1 MSLTRRDFLKY
12 GSMVPAA
19 GLAPLTLSAAED
31 CPATSAD
38 ILGPF
43 YQPNA
48 PFRKQVASPA
58 EPGKRL
64 IVQGTVRNCKG
75 PVKGAVVDVWHAT
88 ADGCYSINQKCGVI
102 PGNPD
107 EFRLRGQ
114 VRTDDKGRYEF
125 LTIKPPP
132 YDTGRG
138 NFRPAH
144 IHYKV
149 SVPGATGSGKDELI
163 TQLYF
168 AGEKYNDT
176 DSSSKKPEAKQRI
189 IALTEKSGVM
199 RGVFNL
205 VVPNLP
211 SAGARTSA
219 ELLDG
224 YDLLV
229 QQLPSSVHFRIPEQ
243 YVGASILVLS
253 RPNGSVVREWELSQN
268 SIEWRTSGVQRGVY
282 VARVFSGS
290 DIEQAVHIRI

>member
-1 MSLTRRDFLKY
+1 MPLTRRDFLKY

-31 CPATSAD
+31 CPTTSAD

-48 PFRKQVASPA
+48 PFRKQIASAA
-58 EPGKRL
+58 EPGKRMM
-64 IVQGTVRNCKG
+64 VQGTVTNCKG

-114 VRTDDKGRYEF
+114 VRTDSKGRYEF

-149 SVPGATGSGKDELI
+149 SVPNGNGSGKNELV

-168 AGEKYNDT
+168 IGEKYNDT
-176 DSSSKKPEAKQRI
+176 DSSSSKPDAKQRTI
-189 IALTEKSGVM
+189 PLSEKSGVI
-199 RGVFNL
+199 RGIFNIVL
-205 VVPNLP
+205 PNLP
-211 SAGARTSA
+211 SAGAKTSA

-229 QQLPSSVHFRIPEQ
+229 QQFRSSVIFRIPEQ
-243 YVGASILVLS
+243 YVGTSILVLS
-253 RPNGSVVREWELSQN
+253 RPNGAVVREWQLSQN
-268 SIEWRTSGVQRGVY
+268 SIEWNTSDVQRGVY

-290 DIEQAVHIRI
+290 DIEQAVHITI

>member
-19 GLAPLTLSAAED
+19 SLAPFTLSTAED

-48 PFRKQVASPA
+48 PFRKQIASAA
-58 EPGKRL
+58 EPGKRMM
-64 IVQGTVRNCKG
+64 VQGTVTNCKG
-75 PVKGAVVDVWHAT
+75 PVKGAVVEVWHAT

-132 YDTGRG
+132 YDTGQG
-138 NFRPAH
+138 TFRPSH

-149 SVPGATGSGKDELI
+149 SVPNGNGSGKNELV

-168 AGEKYNDT
+168 IGEKYNDT
-176 DSSSKKPEAKQRI
+176 DSSSKKPEAKQRT
-189 IALTEKSGVM
+189 IALSEKSGVI

-205 VVPNLP
+205 VLPNMP
-211 SAGARTSA
+211 AAGARTSA

-229 QQLPSSVHFRIPEQ
+229 QQLRSSVIFRIPEQ

-253 RPNGSVVREWELSQN
+253 KPNGAVVREWELSQN
-268 SIEWRTSGVQRGVY
+268 SIEWNTSGVPRGIY
-282 VARVFSGS
+282 VARVFSHTEN
-290 DIEQAVHIRI
+290 EQTLHIRI

>member
-1 MSLTRRDFLKY
+1 MSLTRRDFLRY

-19 GLAPLTLSAAED
+19 GLAPLALSPAED

-48 PFRKQVASPA
+48 PFRKQVASAA

-64 IVQGTVRNCKG
+64 IVQGTVSNCKG
-75 PVKGAVVDVWHAT
+75 PVKGAIVDVWHAT

-219 ELLDG
+219 ELDG

-229 QQLPSSVHFRIPEQ
+229 QQLPSSVRFRIPEQ

-253 RPNGSVVREWELSQN
+253 KPNGAVVREWQLSQN
-268 SIEWRTSGVQRGVY
+268 SIEWNTSGVPRGVY
-282 VARVFSGS
+282 VARIFIGS
-290 DIEQAVHIRI
+290 DTEQAVHIRI